1 MDSFGSRA
9 ELGLVPARA
18 VLGPAAGP
26 LLEGL
31 VVAWVLLQ
39 LLQLLQ
45 MLLLATRQVLLAREV
60 RLGQGRRA
68 ARARG
73 AGKGNLGPH
82 RLLVQQLRL
91 VGQLVGGG
99 VAREA
104 HGQAVG
110 RVQVERGCAWGDRRL
125 GLAPA
130 VVQRETLRAAQGCV
144 QVLHLQHSSMGDRQC
159 TTAASGRARASGC
172 GASSMSHAFGHEPC
186 IWALEVLHVG
196 AACGCL

>member
-18 VLGPAAGP
+18 VLRPAAGP

-31 VVAWVLLQ
+31 VVAW
-39 LLQLLQ
+39 
-45 MLLLATRQVLLAREV
+45 VLLAREV

-73 AGKGNLGPH
+73 AGKGDLGPH

-110 RVQVERGCAWGDRRL
+110 RVQVERGCAWGDGRL

-130 VVQRETLRAAQGCV
+130 VVQRETLRAAQGRV
-144 QVLHLQHSSMGDRQC
+144 QVLHLQRSSTGDRQC
-159 TTAASGRARASGC
+159 TTAASGRERASGC
-172 GASSMSHAFGHEPC
+172 GASSMSHVFGHSRC
-186 IWALEVLHVG
+186 SMLVLHVG
-196 AACGCL
+196 ACEALGPAAASRIVP